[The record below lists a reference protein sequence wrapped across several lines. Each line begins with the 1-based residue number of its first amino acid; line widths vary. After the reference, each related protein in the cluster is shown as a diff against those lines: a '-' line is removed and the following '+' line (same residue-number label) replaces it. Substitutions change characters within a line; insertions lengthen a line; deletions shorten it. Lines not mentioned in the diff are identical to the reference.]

1 MTQAASILDK
11 QKAILAG
18 KITVGVNKVSP
29 RCCSAPPRAK
39 SVEALSR
46 PGLECGEC
54 RGEMMREEGGGGRGE
69 ACGAARG
76 CRDAERGAARALR
89 KCARSMAWDGAD
101 PVEEQVK
108 WGFGPPWRGNR
119 RGAV

>member
-39 SVEALSR
+39 SVEALSSAR
-46 PGLECGEC
+46 VGMWRMPGGDD
-54 RGEMMREEGGGGRGE
+54 EGGGRRREGGGLRSR
-69 ACGAARG
+69 AR
-76 CRDAERGAARALR
+76 
-89 KCARSMAWDGAD
+89 M
-101 PVEEQVK
+101 P
-108 WGFGPPWRGNR
+108 
-119 RGAV
+119 